1 MTFTSPAFLFALL
14 PLTVAVFALLRSA
27 SRPSAGIL
35 VLTAASL
42 VFYAAWDIRFL
53 PLLILSAIANFLFAA
68 RIHAAVADDGK
79 RIWLLAALFV
89 DLGALAFF
97 KYAAFGI
104 GILRALT
111 GIDAASPDIVLP
123 LGISFFTFTQIAYLV
138 DVYRKKAHESSF
150 LNYLLFVAY
159 FPHLIAGPI
168 LHHAEMMPQ
177 FKRSLLQPLRSD
189 RIAVG
194 LTILAIGLAKKLLL
208 ADEMALYANPTF
220 ELAAGGTG
228 PGFIDAWSAVLAYTL
243 QIYFDFSGYCDMAIG
258 LSFMF
263 GIRLPLNFNSPYKAD
278 SVIEF
283 WRRWHMTL
291 SRFLRDYLYIPLGGG
306 RRGQARRYAN
316 LFLVMFLGGLWHG
329 AGWTF
334 VAWGCLHG
342 AFLIVNHLWRS
353 SGLAMGRVPGMLLTF
368 FAVAFAWTLFRADSV
383 ESALLIIKGLTGFSG
398 FTIPVEWL
406 RYPVVAGLT
415 EGLGLSVASLAHF
428 RGLPAL
434 VEIAALLLVV
444 WFMPN
449 SQQILARFNPAL
461 EKAQIEPW
469 CWRPNLTTAL
479 VVSILLV
486 LSIERV
492 VFQPSTQ
499 FLYFQ
504 F

>member
-1 MTFTSPAFLFALL
+1 MTFTSPAFLFLLL
-14 PLTVAVFALLRSA
+14 PLTVAFYALLRTA
-27 SRPSAGIL
+27 SRPNAGIL
-35 VLTAASL
+35 VLTVASL
-42 VFYAAWDIRFL
+42 VFYAAWDVRFL
-53 PLLILSAIANFLFAA
+53 PLLISSALVNFLFAA
-68 RIHAAVADDGK
+68 RIHAAAADDEK
-79 RIWLLAALFV
+79 RVWLVAALVV

-104 GILRALT
+104 DILRALT
-111 GIDAASPDIVLP
+111 AIDAAAPDIVLP

-220 ELAAGGTG
+220 ELAAHGTG

-243 QIYFDFSGYCDMAIG
+243 QLYFDFSGYCDMAIG

-278 SVIEF
+278 SIIEF

-306 RRGQARRYAN
+306 RAGSARRYAN
-316 LFLVMFLGGLWHG
+316 IFLVMFLGGLWHG

-342 AFLIVNHLWRS
+342 AFLIVNHLWRA
-353 SGLAMGRVPGMLLTF
+353 SGLGMGRIPGMLLTF
-368 FAVAFAWTLFRADSV
+368 FAVAFAWTLFRADSL
-383 ESALLIIKGLTGFSG
+383 ESALLIIRGLTGFSG
-398 FTIPVEWL
+398 FVLPVEWL
-406 RYPVVAGLT
+406 RYPAVSDLAD
-415 EGLGLSVASLAHF
+415 GLGLSVASLAHF

-434 VEIAALLLVV
+434 AEIAALLFVV
-444 WFMPN
+444 WLMPN

-461 EKAQIEPW
+461 EKVQIATW
-469 CWRPNLTTAL
+469 CWRPSLTIAL